1 MGEGRAARGLVAR
14 MAQEGREDSR
24 VKPHGLS
31 RFRIVDIKQFP
42 VTCLSMGMAVYSEPG
57 VAREGQ
63 ETDL

>member
-1 MGEGRAARGLVAR
+1 MAR
-14 MAQEGREDSR
+14 EGREDSR
-24 VKPHGLS
+24 VKPRGLS